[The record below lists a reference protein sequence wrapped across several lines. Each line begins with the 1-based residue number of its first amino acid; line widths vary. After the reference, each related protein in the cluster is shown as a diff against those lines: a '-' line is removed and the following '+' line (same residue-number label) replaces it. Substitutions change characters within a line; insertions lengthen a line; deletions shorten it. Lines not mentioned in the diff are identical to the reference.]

1 MEIRRCPSDDGAPDV
16 VGRRCVFLDGP
27 PGNLRADPAS
37 GRQGKGTMKAMNVLA
52 LSGSLRKLSHN
63 TAMLN
68 MSALTAPAEVEVQI
82 YCGMGDLP
90 LFNPDLES
98 QLPREVV
105 FLRDE
110 IARADALLM
119 ASPEHARGLSGV
131 MKNALDWMV
140 ETGVFVDKP
149 GALWNAS
156 PRASMALAALRET
169 LNVMSA
175 RLVDAA
181 SLELL
186 ILSTNLT
193 EPPVNPNPVAMN
205 RALKALAAVVL
216 QQAKPPGSC

>member
-1 MEIRRCPSDDGAPDV
+1 
-16 VGRRCVFLDGP
+16 
-27 PGNLRADPAS
+27 
-37 GRQGKGTMKAMNVLA
+37 MKAMNVLA